1 MSSLMNS
8 PVKVELADLPH
19 TFKSSRRC
27 RSRPNDSLWVIEYV
41 CNFEFRVRNYSEL
54 CSLFETM
61 RYWMFDNTPT
71 AYFDAIFSKKCVV
84 KKLME
89 ENTRDIALR
98 FPNFRPLFETSI
110 LVDDGTAEEK
120 HRVAIENGYYA
131 LAEYLC
137 QSAE

>member
-8 PVKVELADLPH
+8 PVKIELTDLPH
-19 TFKSSRRC
+19 IFKSSRRC
-27 RSRPNDSLWVIEYV
+27 RFRPSNTLWVIEYV
-41 CNFEFRVRNYSEL
+41 CNFDFRVRNYSEL

-84 KKLME
+84 KKLLE

-110 LVDDGTAEEK
+110 LVDDGTVEEK
-120 HRVAIENGYYA
+120 HRIALENGYYA